1 MAEIIEEEKDEEE
14 HRTDIVYD
22 HSQVVK
28 FIDHYDEY
36 YEYQG
41 AKKK

>member
-22 HSQVVK
+22 HFQVVK

-41 AKKK
+41 VKKK